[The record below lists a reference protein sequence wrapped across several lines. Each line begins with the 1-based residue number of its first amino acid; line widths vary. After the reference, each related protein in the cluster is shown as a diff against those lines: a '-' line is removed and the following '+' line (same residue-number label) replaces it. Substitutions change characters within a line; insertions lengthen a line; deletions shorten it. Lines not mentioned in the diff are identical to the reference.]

1 MTDGV
6 SAAIVV
12 VGLWVMAIPL
22 ILIKLQ
28 QKAER
33 KSGQAARGDPALSG
47 DKSGLEGYRGK
58 VESLSVRPNAG
69 KCLIRGE
76 VWDFVCRE
84 NLEIGDLVNVDQ
96 VVGMKVYVSKL
107 V

>member
-6 SAAIVV
+6 SAAIVI
-12 VGLWVMAIPL
+12 VGLGVIAIPL

-33 KSGQAARGDPALSG
+33 KGGPAGQVDPALFG

-58 VESLSVRPNAG
+58 VESLSVRPGTG